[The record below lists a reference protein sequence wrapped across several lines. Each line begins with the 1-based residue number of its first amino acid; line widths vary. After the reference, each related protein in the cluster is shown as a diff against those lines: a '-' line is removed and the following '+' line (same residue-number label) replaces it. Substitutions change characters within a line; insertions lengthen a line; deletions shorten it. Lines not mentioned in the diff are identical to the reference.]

1 MIISSL
7 AIGIGLRRL
16 GFNCGC
22 VIFEE
27 LLAKPP
33 KDQPGK
39 YGQRPRA
46 DTHRRFRN
54 NSAES
59 YFGVGMPSR
68 SDIRTSS
75 ARELAA
81 IFSIT

>member
-1 MIISSL
+1 MSLWQIIFSEAKLTMRGTRVIISSL
-7 AIGIGLRRL
+7 AIGIGL
-16 GFNCGC
+16 N
-22 VIFEE
+22 
-27 LLAKPP
+27 
-33 KDQPGK
+33 
-39 YGQRPRA
+39 GQRARPE
-46 DTHRRFRN
+46 THRRFRN
-54 NSAES
+54 DSAES